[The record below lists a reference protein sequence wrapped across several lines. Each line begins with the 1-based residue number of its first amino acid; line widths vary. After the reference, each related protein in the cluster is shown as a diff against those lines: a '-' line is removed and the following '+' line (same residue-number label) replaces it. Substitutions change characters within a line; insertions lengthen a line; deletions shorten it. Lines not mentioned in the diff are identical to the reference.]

1 MATTRKSGDGG
12 ISEEVSAMGERA
24 KGAIKE
30 GVGSVTGNRDLEQ
43 RGDAENDRGRARQ
56 ESNQV
61 FEGTGSRGMLTGT
74 FRDRESAERAYGSLT
89 SRGYRSDDINL
100 LMSDETRKKH
110 FAGDDNDTELGSKA
124 AEGAGVGG
132 GIGGVTGGI
141 LGAILALGTSAIVPG
156 LGIVVAGP
164 LLAGLAGAGAG
175 GAVGGL
181 IGALVGAGIPE
192 DRVKLYDEDIRNG
205 GIVMGVNPRN
215 DEDARYF
222 ENEWRNYKGEN
233 IYR

>member
-1 MATTRKSGDGG
+1 MTTTKKQSD
-12 ISEEVSAMGERA
+12 
-24 KGAIKE
+24 
-30 GVGSVTGNRDLEQ
+30 
-43 RGDAENDRGRARQ
+43 DART
-56 ESNQV
+56 S
-61 FEGTGSRGMLTGT
+61 SPSLLTGT

-89 SRGYRSDDINL
+89 DRGYRSDDINL

-110 FAGDDNDTELGSKA
+110 FSDDKDTELGSKA

-141 LGAILALGTSAIVPG
+141 LGAILALGTNAVVPG

-192 DRVKLYDEDIRNG
+192 DRVKLYDQDIKKG
-205 GIVMGVNPRN
+205 GIVMGVKPRN